1 MTKKI
6 GIIAAPGLAKRLA
19 NIFYDSL
26 PDVLYKQFGDGE
38 EWQIETVEDPLAGSA
53 ESIYEI
59 HSSIKTYIHNHDWDY
74 IVSLTDLP
82 IFEDKNVVAVDINK
96 ENGAI
101 IISLPAYGWR
111 PLRKRVSQTIAESIS
126 VVAHSYSNVRT
137 DSKGKVKNKNLQ
149 QQFPLAPLKV
159 IDTTVGN
166 EDSVHLRYLV
176 EPHFNGSIRLVI
188 GMTFANNPL
197 NMMRSLNNSVA
208 LAFTTG
214 AFGIVFT
221 TMWNLSYVF
230 SELRLLSISI
240 ATIIAMVLWIVVA
253 HQLWEKPPR
262 NQSKRITH
270 LYNFTTIVTLLV
282 SVIIYYLTLMLL
294 FLITAVTLIPP
305 DFFGKTIGLSGVAGP
320 VNYIELA
327 WFAASIAIV
336 AGTIGV
342 GLTNVILVKEITYGY
357 RQLERYKQREKLAE
371 ENDNNN

>member
-19 NIFYDSL
+19 NIYYGTL
-26 PDVLYKQFGDGE
+26 PDILNKQFDENE
-38 EWQIETVEDPLAGSA
+38 EWHIETIEDPLAGSA
-53 ESIYEI
+53 ESVYEI
-59 HSSIKTYIHNHDWDY
+59 HSAIETYINSHDWDY
-74 IVSLTDLP
+74 VVSLTDLP

-96 ENGAI
+96 TNGAI

-111 PLRKRVSQTIAESIS
+111 PLRKRVSQTIAESIR
-126 VVAHSYSNVRT
+126 VVAHSYSTVHS
-137 DSKGKVKNKNLQ
+137 DSKGKVINKNLQ
-149 QQFPLAPLKV
+149 KQFPLAPLKV
-159 IDTTVGN
+159 IDTAVGN
-166 EDSVHLRYLV
+166 DDTVHLRYLV
-176 EPHFNGSIRLVI
+176 EPHLNGSIRLVI

-214 AFGIVFT
+214 AFGLVFT
-221 TMWNLSYVF
+221 TMWNLSYIF
-230 SELRLLSISI
+230 SNLRLLSISI
-240 ATIIAMVLWIVVA
+240 AAIVAMVLWIVLA
-253 HQLWEKPPR
+253 HQLWEKPPK

-282 SVIIYYLTLMLL
+282 SVFIYYLTLMLL
-294 FLITAVTLIPP
+294 FLITAVTIIPP
-305 DFFGKTIGLSGVAGP
+305 DFLGKTIGLSGLAGP

-342 GLTNVILVKEITYGY
+342 GLTNVTLVKESTYGY
-357 RQLERYKQREKLAE
+357 RQLERYKQREELAQE
-371 ENDNNN
+371 DNNNN

>member
-19 NIFYDSL
+19 NIYYDSL
-26 PDVLYKQFGDGE
+26 PDILNKQLGYTED
-38 EWQIETVEDPLAGSA
+38 WQIETVEDPLAGSA

-59 HSSIKTYIHNHDWDY
+59 HSAIETYIHNHDWDY

-82 IFEDKNVVAVDINK
+82 IFENKNVVAVDINK
-96 ENGAI
+96 TNGAI

-111 PLRKRVSQTIAESIS
+111 PLRKRVSQTIAESIR
-126 VVAHSYSNVRT
+126 VVAHSYSTVHS
-137 DSKGKVKNKNLQ
+137 DAKGKVKNKNLQ
-149 QQFPLAPLKV
+149 KQFPLAPLKV

-166 EDSVHLRYLV
+166 DDSVHLRYLV
-176 EPHFNGSIRLVI
+176 EPHLNGSVRLVI

-214 AFGIVFT
+214 AFGLVFT
-221 TMWNLSYVF
+221 TMWNLSYIF
-230 SELRLLSISI
+230 SELRLLSITI
-240 ATIIAMVLWIVVA
+240 AAIVAMVLWIVVA
-253 HQLWEKPPR
+253 HQLWEKPPK
-262 NQSKRITH
+262 NQSKRITR

-282 SVIIYYLTLMLL
+282 SVVIYYITLMLL
-294 FLITAVTLIPP
+294 FLITAVTIIPP
-305 DFFGKTIGLSGVAGP
+305 DFLGNTIGLSGAAGP

-342 GLTNVILVKEITYGY
+342 GLTNVKLVKESTYGY
-357 RQLERYKQREKLAE
+357 RQLERYKQREKLAQ